1 MENQNSKKSALV
13 TSVVAVGYVIVAM
26 IAGII
31 LAGIM

>member
-1 MENQNSKKSALV
+1 MENQNSKSALV